1 MNMRVHEFQALM
13 RELYFDKD
21 NKRGAERTLLWLM
34 EEVGELSEAM
44 RKKDRAALEE
54 ELADI
59 MAWTTSLANILGID
73 MEEALMEKYPG
84 YCRYCGESPCTCE
97 KNDSL

>member
-1 MNMRVHEFQALM
+1 MQVREFQALM

-44 RKKDRAALEE
+44 RKRDGGAMEE

-59 MAWTTSLANILGID
+59 MAWTTSLSNILGID
-73 MEEALMEKYPG
+73 MENALRAKYPG
-84 YCRYCGESPCTCE
+84 CCRYCKENPCVCE
-97 KNDSL
+97 KNDGF

>member
-1 MNMRVHEFQALM
+1 MNMLMSEFQALM
-13 RELYFDKD
+13 RELYLDKD

-34 EEVGELSEAM
+34 EEVGELSEAL
-44 RKKDRAALEE
+44 RKRDRGAMEE

-59 MAWTTSLANILGID
+59 IAWTMSLANVLGID

-84 YCRYCGESPCTCE
+84 YCRYCRGSPCACE
-97 KNDSL
+97 KK